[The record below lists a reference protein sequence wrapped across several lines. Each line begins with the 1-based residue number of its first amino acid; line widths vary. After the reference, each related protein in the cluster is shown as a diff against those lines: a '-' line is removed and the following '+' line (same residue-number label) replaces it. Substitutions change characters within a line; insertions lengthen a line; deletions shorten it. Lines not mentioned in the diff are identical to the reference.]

1 MKCRRLRTVR
11 TMSCNTVPYKI
22 PLIPHLQRY
31 IDIVENEEFPTC
43 EEQKQLVQY
52 VRKVFETE
60 ELTVDEIRVEK
71 YLSYQKYF
79 PFDLFPWEIF
89 VFILHTCVFKKNGT
103 PRWKDLFA
111 LMGRGAGKN
120 AFLAFECFCLTTDV
134 NGIAY
139 YDVDICANSEDQA
152 MTSFNDIY
160 NILEDPK
167 LRPKLEKH
175 FQWNKTEI
183 INKKTRSRIKY
194 RTNNP
199 KGKDGLRSAIVAF
212 DEIHAYENWDNINVF
227 TTGLGKKPHPRR
239 IYITTNGDVRDGPLD
254 QLLKKSKQILNGE
267 IPDNGFLPFICQL
280 DSDDEVHDVEMW
292 AKANPSLPY
301 LPTLLEEML
310 GEYEDYKLDPI
321 NNSSF
326 MTKRMNRP
334 QGRKDTEVTSWENIL
349 ATNREV
355 PDLSG
360 WSCVLGIDFQK
371 TTDFASVFL
380 LFKNREQ
387 WYGIHHSW
395 FCTAS
400 KDKHRIKLPLDDQVQ
415 RGLLTIVDDV
425 EISATQLTDWI
436 RAQKTAYNFNI
447 KKIALDSYRYS
458 WLARALKDIGFD
470 AKEGKVKLLRP
481 SDIMQVVQKVSSCFI
496 GHRIAWGDDPMMRWY
511 TNNAKLEP
519 AKNNNYTYGKIEP
532 KSRKT
537 DGFMAF
543 VAAMVIEEELP
554 ETYEIQWL
562 PPIIL

>member
-1 MKCRRLRTVR
+1 
-11 TMSCNTVPYKI
+11 MSCKTVPYKTS
-22 PLIPHLQRY
+22 LIPYLQRY

-43 EEQKQLVQY
+43 EEQKLLVQY
-52 VRKVFETE
+52 VRRVFETE

-79 PFDLFPWEIF
+79 PFDLFPWEMF
-89 VFILHTCVFKKNGT
+89 VFILHTCVFKKNGR
-103 PRWKDLFA
+103 PRWKDLFV
-111 LMGRGAGKN
+111 LLGRGAGKN
-120 AFLAFECFCLTTDV
+120 AFLAFECFCLTTDT

-139 YDVDICANSEDQA
+139 YDVDICANSEEQA
-152 MTSFNDIY
+152 KTSFMDIH
-160 NILEDPK
+160 NVLEDPK
-167 LRPKLEKH
+167 YTAKLEKH
-175 FQWNKTEI
+175 FRWNLTEI
-183 INKKTRSRIKY
+183 VNTKTRSRIKY

-212 DEIHAYENWDNINVF
+212 DEIHAYENWANLDVF

-254 QLLKKSKQILNGE
+254 QLIKKSQQILNGE

-280 DSDDEVHDVEMW
+280 DADEEVHDQELW
-292 AKANPSLPY
+292 TKANPSLPY
-301 LPTLLEEML
+301 LPDLMEEIQ

-321 NNSSF
+321 NNSGF

-334 QGRKDTEVTSWENIL
+334 QGRKDTEVTSWENIK
-349 ATNREV
+349 ATSRDV
-355 PDLSG
+355 PDLTG
-360 WSCVLGIDFQK
+360 WSCVCGIDFQK
-371 TTDFASVFL
+371 TTDFASAFL
-380 LFKNREQ
+380 LFKQREQ

-400 KDKHRIKLPLDDQVQ
+400 ADKHRIKLPLDDQVQ

-425 EISATQLTDWI
+425 EINQDVIGGWI
-436 RAQKTAYNFNI
+436 KAQKSRFNI

-458 WLARALKDIGFD
+458 VISKALREAGFD
-470 AKEGKVKLLRP
+470 AKDGKVKLVRP
-481 SDIMQVVQKVSSCFI
+481 SDIMQVVQKISSGFI

-511 TNNAKLEP
+511 TNNAKMEP
-519 AKNNNYTYGKIEP
+519 AKNGNYTYGKIEP

-543 VAAMVIEEELP
+543 VAAMTIEEELP
-554 ETYEIQWL
+554 ESYDIEWL